1 MSAASPAAIPGM
13 NKAGFPAKPITY
25 IVPWSAGGPL
35 GTSVLIMSEFLEKE
49 WGQPIHLVYKPGA
62 TGQVGLTDFVST
74 AKPDGYTLTGLIS
87 PNFESSWLDP
97 ERKAVYKRSSFV
109 PIALQSLDPNTF
121 LVRSDSPYKTLAEVV
136 KAAKDNPG
144 SVISGDGGLM
154 SDDHLALILLARKTG
169 AEFAMSHFDGGAP
182 TQLALQGGHV
192 ELMVGNLA
200 DAMGGYKTGAFRVL
214 GVSAEER
221 TPLMPDVPTMKEQ
234 GVDIL
239 AATARGW
246 VAPQG
251 TPPEVISLLESAMR
265 KVDAMP
271 EYRQKMEAAGLPT
284 KFLGGAEYDKY
295 LQAEEQRVGEL
306 LKSLK

>member
-1 MSAASPAAIPGM
+1 
-13 NKAGFPAKPITY
+13 
-25 IVPWSAGGPL
+25 V
-35 GTSVLIMSEFLEKE
+35 
-49 WGQPIHLVYKPGA
+49 
-62 TGQVGLTDFVST
+62 
-74 AKPDGYTLTGLIS
+74 
-87 PNFESSWLDP
+87 
-97 ERKAVYKRSSFV
+97 
-109 PIALQSLDPNTF
+109 
-121 LVRSDSPYKTLAEVV
+121 
-136 KAAKDNPG
+136 
-144 SVISGDGGLM
+144 
-154 SDDHLALILLARKTG
+154 
-169 AEFAMSHFDGGAP
+169 
-182 TQLALQGGHV
+182 
-192 ELMVGNLA
+192 VGNLA